1 MKDSLFFEGK
11 EYISAKRGANEI
23 GYASDYIGQLCRAK
37 KLPSRLVGRTWYV
50 ERESLIEHKQNNH
63 AGKIKNQINYES
75 ENVPRLPELTGKILP
90 KKHFFSVT
98 IPKESLAISLGLLV
112 AVSAGLATLGETNP
126 KTLGQVES
134 LSAKVEEQVSAS
146 VLNALNEV
154 IKTIIAGFNNLKD
167 FAFNRVFIASENV
180 PEAKPKT

>member
-63 AGKIKNQINYES
+63 AGRIKNQINYES
-75 ENVPRLPELTGKILP
+75 ENLPRLPELSSKTLP
-90 KKHFFSVT
+90 KKPFSSAA
-98 IPKESLAISLGLLV
+98 IAKESIAISLALLV
-112 AVSAGLATLGETNP
+112 VVSAGLGALGETNP
-126 KTLGQVES
+126 KILTQVEN
-134 LSAKVEEQVSAS
+134 LSAKVEGQV
-146 VLNALNEV
+146 
-154 IKTIIAGFNNLKD
+154 
-167 FAFNRVFIASENV
+167 
-180 PEAKPKT
+180 

>member
-37 KLPSRLVGRTWYV
+37 KIPSRLVGRTWYV

-63 AGKIKNQINYES
+63 AGKIKTQIIYET
-75 ENVPRLPELTGKILP
+75 ENLPRLPELTRKILP
-90 KKHFFSVT
+90 KKPLFSATLV
-98 IPKESLAISLGLLV
+98 KESLAISLGLLV
-112 AVSAGLATLGETNP
+112 AVSAGLATLEQTNP
-126 KTLGQVES
+126 KTLVRVES

-146 VLNALNEV
+146 VLEGVNEV
-154 IKTIIAGFNNLKD
+154 IKTIIAGFNNLTIRSYYQYTD
-167 FAFNRVFIASENV
+167 SSARNFAR
-180 PEAKPKT
+180 